1 MYCNIVHPTKVE
13 MTLRSTK
20 EMKPLFS
27 TKSEDKLQL
36 FSYETIHPKLVLKSK
51 IHWSTASCTHWLF
64 HLQKNNKH
72 PIFISGCH
80 LMQNLTMEIAH
91 N

>member
-13 MTLRSTK
+13 MTLGSTK

-51 IHWSTASCTHWLF
+51 IH
-64 HLQKNNKH
+64 
-72 PIFISGCH
+72 
-80 LMQNLTMEIAH
+80 
-91 N
+91 

>member
-1 MYCNIVHPTKVE
+1 VLYLSKHTPPPILKKVVMYCNIVHPTKVE

-51 IHWSTASCTHWLF
+51 IH
-64 HLQKNNKH
+64 
-72 PIFISGCH
+72 
-80 LMQNLTMEIAH
+80 
-91 N
+91 